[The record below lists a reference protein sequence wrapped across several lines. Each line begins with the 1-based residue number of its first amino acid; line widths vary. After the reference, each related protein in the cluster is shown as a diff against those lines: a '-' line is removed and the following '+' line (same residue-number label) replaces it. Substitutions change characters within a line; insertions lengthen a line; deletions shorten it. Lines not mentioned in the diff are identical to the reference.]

1 MKVLVVEDERD
12 ISNALVKLLK
22 MNNYSCDA
30 AYDGEEALDYLAYD
44 EYDAVILDI
53 MMPKKNGIEVLKEIR
68 SNNNNVPVLML
79 TAKSELDDK
88 VKGLDSGADDYL
100 TKPFSFK
107 ELLARI
113 RAITRRKT
121 ANIKTLSFLDVILD
135 NKTFE
140 LKSGE
145 KAIRLGSKEYQIME
159 ILITS
164 PNNVITS
171 ESLIEKVWGFDS
183 DAEVNVVWVHIS
195 TLRKK
200 IHEISDKV
208 TITVVRGIGYKL
220 QEVE

>member
-1 MKVLVVEDERD
+1 
-12 ISNALVKLLK
+12 

-159 ILITS
+159 LLITS

>member
-1 MKVLVVEDERD
+1 MKGLVVEDERD
-12 ISNALVKLLK
+12 ISNALIKLLK

-159 ILITS
+159 LLITS

>member
-12 ISNALVKLLK
+12 ISNALIKLLK

-121 ANIKTLSFLDVILD
+121 ANIKTLSFLDIILD

-159 ILITS
+159 LLITS

>member
-121 ANIKTLSFLDVILD
+121 ANIKTLSFLDVVLD

-159 ILITS
+159 LLITS

>member
-12 ISNALVKLLK
+12 ISNALIKLLK

-159 ILITS
+159 LLITS

>member
-12 ISNALVKLLK
+12 ISNALIKLLK

-145 KAIRLGSKEYQIME
+145 NAIRLGSKEYQIME
-159 ILITS
+159 LLITS

>member
-1 MKVLVVEDERD
+1 
-12 ISNALVKLLK
+12 
-22 MNNYSCDA
+22 
-30 AYDGEEALDYLAYD
+30 
-44 EYDAVILDI
+44 

-68 SNNNNVPVLML
+68 GRNNNVPVLML

-88 VKGLDSGADDYL
+88 VNGLDAGADDYL

-113 RAITRRKT
+113 RAITRRKNT
-121 ANIKTLSFLDVILD
+121 NIKTLSFVDVVLD

-140 LKSGE
+140 IKSGE
-145 KAIRLGSKEYQIME
+145 KSLRLGSKEYQIME
-159 ILITS
+159 HLITS
-164 PNNVITS
+164 PNNIVTS
-171 ESLIEKVWGFDS
+171 EALIERVWGFDS

-200 IHEISDKV
+200 IHEISDRV

-220 QEVE
+220 QEVK

>member
-12 ISNALVKLLK
+12 ISNALIKLLK

-159 ILITS
+159 LLITR

>member
-159 ILITS
+159 LLITS